1 MSQSKTLS
9 LRDSTAVAIFGGC
22 GLAIAWYALSHSI
35 LSGTAGTVIP
45 ALGAIAIAGV
55 VPSLVTRKAAERRNS
70 DTRFSMAQ
78 QLEAF
83 EKHACLNIVDDTD
96 KLTEVNEKLLELTG
110 YDREDLIGKPVT
122 YLYDAIDRKLASKIR
137 GNLRSGKSW
146 EGQTPLRHKHGHV
159 VVTQSTIMPLFN
171 SAGNWA
177 GSISVRTDV
186 SRINELI
193 AERHTAQTLYELR
206 DDIWIIES
214 ETETFSY
221 LNRTAESRFNT
232 NSDGYRS
239 QSISELNHSKET
251 AEVLTA
257 CRELKASK
265 KTATQFETVLME
277 TPVDVSIKFLP
288 GTDDA
293 GRYLILV
300 TDISERIAQEK
311 QKTAFISTVS
321 HELRSPLTS
330 IKGAMGLLLSKSA
343 GELPDK
349 AVSLLEIAHRNADRL
364 ILIINDILDLDKISN
379 GEMDVEL
386 KAVDLSELIKEAS
399 NANAMLQQRFGVQ
412 VEMIGMDATVP
423 FNTDPNRFIQV
434 LTNLLSNAYK
444 FSAPNS
450 TIHIEV
456 KDEDAHVRV
465 SVKDEGQGIPQ
476 HEQQKVFSR
485 FSDMTNSDRAL
496 KGGTGLGLSICKA
509 IVENLGGTIGFESS
523 EGVGTTFYFC
533 LPKVPLQGTK
543 VIEDLDKRTA

>member
-22 GLAIAWYALSHSI
+22 GLATAWYALSHSI

-55 VPSLVTRKAAERRNS
+55 VPSLVTRKAVERRNR

-122 YLYDAIDRKLASKIR
+122 YLYDAIDSKLASKIR

-265 KTATQFETVLME
+265 KTATQFETVFME

-412 VEMIGMDATVP
+412 VEMIGMDANVP

>member
-22 GLAIAWYALSHSI
+22 GLATAWYALSHSI
-35 LSGTAGTVIP
+35 LSGTAGAIIP

-55 VPSLVTRKAAERRNS
+55 VPSLVTRKAVERRNR

-122 YLYDAIDRKLASKIR
+122 YLYDAIDSKLASKIR

-412 VEMIGMDATVP
+412 VEMIGMDAIVP

-533 LPKVPLQGTK
+533 LPKVQLQGTK

>member
-22 GLAIAWYALSHSI
+22 GLATAWYALSHSI

>member
-22 GLAIAWYALSHSI
+22 GLATAWYAFSHSI
-35 LSGTAGTVIP
+35 LSGTAGAIIP

-55 VPSLVTRKAAERRNS
+55 VPSLVTRKAVERRNR

-78 QLEAF
+78 RLEAF

-122 YLYDAIDRKLASKIR
+122 YLYDAIDSKLASKIR

-265 KTATQFETVLME
+265 KTATQFETVFME

-412 VEMIGMDATVP
+412 VEMIGMDANVP

>member
-22 GLAIAWYALSHSI
+22 GLATAWYALSHSI

-55 VPSLVTRKAAERRNS
+55 VPSLVTRKAAERRNR

-96 KLTEVNEKLLELTG
+96 NLTEVNEKLLELTG

-476 HEQQKVFSR
+476 QEQQKVFSR

>member
-22 GLAIAWYALSHSI
+22 GLATAWYALSHSI

-55 VPSLVTRKAAERRNS
+55 VPSLVTRKAVERRNR

-110 YDREDLIGKPVT
+110 YDREDLIDKPVT
-122 YLYDAIDRKLASKIR
+122 YLYDAIDSKLASKIR

-265 KTATQFETVLME
+265 KTATQFETVLMD

-412 VEMIGMDATVP
+412 VEMIGMDANVP

-533 LPKVPLQGTK
+533 LPKVPLQCTK